1 MVINDVSYVA
11 SMRSLL
17 ELVSY
22 ELGLGSNI
30 CTDSGVDTYANKV
43 NFQYASTSN
52 VTGDGT
58 LVTFTFK
65 VKDTAEVGKTA
76 ISVKPTAGTVFRY
89 EGRTEI
95 DYTLAAVDG
104 GIEVIDYIKGD
115 VTGDGVV
122 NNRDATRILQYLAGW
137 DVDYVEAALDTTGDG
152 IVNNR
157 DAARILQYL
166 AGWDVEI
173 H

>member
-1 MVINDVSYVA
+1 MTVEEKAEVDPTAPQLVVEQVTATAGDTVTVDVKFVNNPGFGGMAYDVGYDNSV
-11 SMRSLL
+11 L

-104 GIEVIDYIKGD
+104 GA
-115 VTGDGVV
+115 GV
-122 NNRDATRILQYLAGW
+122 
-137 DVDYVEAALDTTGDG
+137 
-152 IVNNR
+152 
-157 DAARILQYL
+157 
-166 AGWDVEI
+166 
-173 H
+173 